1 MPLALGML
9 AFDDLGMILRLHEI
23 FLAKSSWYVSA
34 SLQCKQTNLYSKK
47 KKKNHSV
54 LPCHPLPGPFLRGNG
69 LFPFSIYFF
78 HLKKKKQISDFEKE
92 QCVFYTHFLSPK
104 PIFPPNIS
112 LPLSLHLLSS
122 NPL

>member
-47 KKKNHSV
+47 KKKKS
-54 LPCHPLPGPFLRGNG
+54 LCSPLPSLARPFPTWKWS
-69 LFPFSIYFF
+69 FPF
-78 HLKKKKQISDFEKE
+78 
-92 QCVFYTHFLSPK
+92 
-104 PIFPPNIS
+104 
-112 LPLSLHLLSS
+112 
-122 NPL
+122 